1 MLALSYIGGAG
12 WQFFDSNGT
21 PLSGGKIYTYAAG
34 TTTPAAT
41 YTDNTGNTLNS
52 NPIILNSAGR
62 PPQQIWINAGTE
74 YKFVL
79 QTATDILIWTQ
90 DNITAVNSQV
100 LVSTTDY
107 DNQTQLE
114 AASFDWFFMPT
125 DTDFSVTGTIT
136 KDFFGPGSLSL
147 PSGANPGDQGG
158 AAYGFSV
165 YEGVTPGTN
174 QHFTFVAKNWTGTRY
189 DRGSAP
195 GQNHVV
201 AGYFESTRGTGSSDG
216 VWALNS
222 ITNVLNLNGPTI
234 GYEIDMNNQS
244 GVDPG
249 LNPAQ
254 VYHALSLIS
263 GDVGRGGTGL
273 VIDRNGDLPNNHWN
287 RGIEIKEIWQ
297 RAIEFN
303 NCQAGASGIWT
314 DRTMAFVQTDST
326 DIPLLRLTPF
336 DNLNPSGSLFYLT
349 NAANSSVLASWLKRG
364 EISVG
369 GNSNQGSCGIGIKG
383 ISNGDNIVF
392 LQRNTDTT
400 PAGTFLRAVNAANT
414 SVLFDIDS
422 NATAN
427 ETNFSVSVSGNA
439 ASRVYVG
446 AADSGGTGY
455 RVLRVPN

>member
-1 MLALSYIGGAG
+1 MRE
-12 WQFFDSNGT
+12 T
-21 PLSGGKIYTYAAG
+21 PS
-34 TTTPAAT
+34 
-41 YTDNTGNTLNS
+41 
-52 NPIILNSAGR
+52 
-62 PPQQIWINAGTE
+62 
-74 YKFVL
+74 
-79 QTATDILIWTQ
+79 TQ
-90 DNITAVNSQV
+90 DYT
-100 LVSTTDY
+100 
-107 DNQTQLE
+107 NQTTIQT
-114 AASFDWFFMPT
+114 SGYSWFFMPT
-125 DTDFSVTGTIT
+125 NTDLAVAGVIT
-136 KDFFGPGSLSL
+136 SNFYGAGSISL

-174 QHFTFVAKNWTGTRY
+174 QHFTFVAKNWTGTRF

-222 ITNVLNLNGPTI
+222 ITNVFNLNGPTI

-297 RAIEFN
+297 RGIEFN

-314 DRTMAFVQTDST
+314 DRTMAFVQTDNI
-326 DIPLLRLTPF
+326 DIPVLRLTPF
-336 DNLNPSGSLFYLT
+336 DDLNSSGSLFYLT

-369 GNSNQGSCGIGIKG
+369 GNANQGSCGIGIKG
-383 ISNGDNIVF
+383 IANGDNLVF

-400 PAGTFLRAVNAANT
+400 PTGTFLRAVNAANST
-414 SVLFDIDS
+414 VLFDVDY
-422 NATAN
+422 NTTAAQ
-427 ETNFSVSVSGNA
+427 TNLQLSVAGA
-439 ASRVYVG
+439 AVSRVSVG
-446 AADSGGTGY
+446 AADSGGAGF